1 MRHLLQSHF
10 IIFRLQKKS
19 MKQLFNKISSFF
31 NTIRSNI
38 AFYPTIIA
46 VFGFIFSLLMVILE
60 EKGISKYLLEVM
72 PQLVVEN
79 GDTALQVLS
88 VCIGGLISMM
98 VFSFSMV
105 MLLLSQ
111 ASSNFS
117 PRLLPGLISDKRH
130 QIILGIYLA
139 TIIYNIFIMFSIQPT
154 GEKYT
159 LPGFA
164 VLLGIVFTIVC
175 LCSFIYFIHNMS
187 ESIQISNIIE
197 DIHKKATTR
206 LKHILKEEE
215 SIKNITTFND
225 TSDWYSYKPLKS
237 GYFQNLSSTNVIT
250 FCKENDTKLDITIP
264 KGLYLLE
271 NSVFLKSE
279 KKLDEEQLEDFFSNI
294 NLSRSEL
301 VSDNYSLA
309 FKQLTEIAVK
319 AMSPGINDPGTAIN
333 VIDYLTELLALRM
346 KKKDMD
352 IFVDEDKSEHFKL
365 NIISFKTLL
374 YNIMASLRTYCK
386 QDPNVVQKLLWMLN
400 YLQNQ
405 EAYDNSY
412 IDVIKTEIELL
423 KKDSKSIFEEL
434 EMNS

>member
-1 MRHLLQSHF
+1 
-10 IIFRLQKKS
+10 

-46 VFGFIFSLLMVILE
+46 VFGFMFSLIMILLE
-60 EKGISKYLLEVM
+60 DKGISKYLLDVM

-79 GDTALQVLS
+79 GETALTVLS
-88 VCIGGLISMM
+88 ACIGGLISMM

-117 PRLLPGLISDKRH
+117 PRILPGLISDKRH

-139 TIIYNIFIMFSIQPT
+139 TIIYNIFIMFSIQPD

-164 VLLGIVFTIVC
+164 VLLGILLTIFC

-197 DIHKKATTR
+197 DIYDNANKR

-215 SIKNITTFND
+215 DILHIKTFDD
-225 TSDWYSYKPLKS
+225 TSQWHVYSPNKS
-237 GYFQNLSSTNVIT
+237 GYFQNLSSTNIIA
-250 FCKENDTKLDITIP
+250 FCKENDTKLEIMTP
-264 KGLYLLE
+264 KGLFLLE
-271 NSVFLKSE
+271 NTIFLKSE
-279 KKLDEEQLEDFFSNI
+279 KKLNEEQLDKFYSNI
-294 NLSRSEL
+294 NFSRSEL

-309 FKQLTEIAVK
+309 FKQLTEIAIK

-333 VIDYLTELLALRM
+333 VIDYLTELLANRM
-346 KKKDMD
+346 KKKDVD
-352 IFVDEDKSEHFKL
+352 IFVDDDNSVRFKL
-365 NIISFKTLL
+365 EIIRFKTLM
-374 YNIMASLRTYCK
+374 YNMMASLRTYCK
-386 QDPNVVQKLLWMLN
+386 HDPTVIQKLLWMLN
-400 YLQNQ
+400 YLKEQD
-405 EAYDNSY
+405 AYDQSY
-412 IDVIKTEIELL
+412 IHTIENEIKLL
-423 KKDSKSIFEEL
+423 KKDSKSIIEEL
-434 EMNS
+434 NESLTS